1 MLTFVT
7 MVAVVWGVDVDA
19 AGVDA
24 SNAGHDTNN
33 KAGVSICTVVL
44 VVK

>member
-1 MLTFVT
+1 MLTYVT
-7 MVAVVWGVDVDA
+7 MVAGVWGAA

-24 SNAGHDTNN
+24 SSAGHDTNN
-33 KAGVSICTVVL
+33 KAGVSIRTFVL